1 MKALRFS
8 SSLPQYALLKA
19 LGSRSKRLFYKGPL
33 ATVRLA
39 DVTEPE
45 LPAPD
50 WVKIK
55 TSVCGFCGSD
65 FNLVFLRESLTAS
78 PFISYPCTL
87 GHELSG
93 EVVEVG
99 SGVRGVGVGD
109 LVTVAPHLGCSARGI
124 EPPCRSCRMGRPA
137 NCENFAEGN
146 LAPGM
151 LIGLCR
157 DVGGG
162 FAPYLVA
169 HEDQVFRLPAGVSHR
184 EGAMIEPLAVTVQA
198 VLDNKPDKHDQVLVI
213 GAGVIGNLIVQSLRA
228 LAADCTVAVAE
239 PSPFHA
245 NLAARAGADHV
256 FSDGDI
262 LRHATE
268 LTGARAYKPVM
279 GKTVLM
285 GGFSKIFDTVASA
298 GTLDASLRALAAG
311 GVLSMVGIGKG
322 VMTDLTPLWL
332 KLQTIKGV
340 YCYGYH
346 DVGGGR
352 KHTFELAIDLVKH
365 KKVDLEPMITH
376 TFRLEDYKRMIEV
389 NLNKGKHAAVKTVVS
404 FA

>member
-1 MKALRFS
+1 M
-8 SSLPQYALLKA
+8 
-19 LGSRSKRLFYKGPL
+19 
-33 ATVRLA
+33 
-39 DVTEPE
+39 
-45 LPAPD
+45 
-50 WVKIK
+50 
-55 TSVCGFCGSD
+55 
-65 FNLVFLRESLTAS
+65 
-78 PFISYPCTL
+78 
-87 GHELSG
+87 
-93 EVVEVG
+93 
-99 SGVRGVGVGD
+99 
-109 LVTVAPHLGCSARGI
+109 
-124 EPPCRSCRMGRPA
+124 
-137 NCENFAEGN
+137 
-146 LAPGM
+146 
-151 LIGLCR
+151 
-157 DVGGG
+157 
-162 FAPYLVA
+162 
-169 HEDQVFRLPAGVSHR
+169 
-184 EGAMIEPLAVTVQA
+184 
-198 VLDNKPDKHDQVLVI
+198 
-213 GAGVIGNLIVQSLRA
+213 
-228 LAADCTVAVAE
+228 
-239 PSPFHA
+239 
-245 NLAARAGADHV
+245 
-256 FSDGDI
+256 
-262 LRHATE
+262 
-268 LTGARAYKPVM
+268 TGARAYKPVM